1 MGIPIKLSNLE
12 LAGPNSLIRAECVIV
27 SIKLTIKGILEKLQ
41 TSKESI
47 SKCNSYASKEKV
59 MFQTDINLL
68 EIFQSFINKEL
79 EHSKF
84 QSMLIRSWNV
94 QSNIQN
100 LNVCVNKNCF
110 YYYYIIFWIKG
121 FPYVELLSTFYVF
134 KSDSLITFQT
144 VMLMIALRSHQK

>member
-1 MGIPIKLSNLE
+1 MRANLVIAIAMEVLTNHSFNNGLSLIMGIPIKLSNLE
-12 LAGPNSLIRAECVIV
+12 SAGPNSLIRAECVIV

-41 TSKESI
+41 TFKESI

-84 QSMLIRSWNV
+84 QSMLIRS
-94 QSNIQN
+94 
-100 LNVCVNKNCF
+100 
-110 YYYYIIFWIKG
+110 
-121 FPYVELLSTFYVF
+121 
-134 KSDSLITFQT
+134 
-144 VMLMIALRSHQK
+144 